1 MYLIHLY
8 DKQRSL
14 GAAEIAG
21 PAQASIAFEADPYSV
36 ATELRSRVLDFFK
49 SPRPMVLAL
58 KAFFE
63 IFEAYPVLK
72 FLSKDQI
79 KDRLSSP
86 KEHYSKK

>member
-1 MYLIHLY
+1 M
-8 DKQRSL
+8 
-14 GAAEIAG
+14 
-21 PAQASIAFEADPYSV
+21 

-72 FLSKDQI
+72 FLSKEQI

-86 KEHYSKK
+86 K